1 MAGSVSQRMA
11 QEMKQITIAGGGL
24 AGLALGIALRH
35 RGVPV
40 ILHEALRYPRHR
52 VCGEFISGVEEK
64 TLAALGIEECFASL
78 PRPAEVQWSSG
89 EKLLGRFS
97 MPRAAYAVSRH
108 ALDARLC
115 RMLRGMGGIVHENSR
130 AIATAAEGTVWAA
143 GRRPTKGPWLG
154 LKAHVRGVSL
164 AAGLEMHLGRDGY
177 LGLVEV
183 EDGWINVCGLFRAQ
197 TGIQAAP
204 GELLLRYLQH
214 NGLDSLHDRLAAATW
229 RDGSHSA
236 AAGFQLGMQEP
247 LPGLASIGD
256 SHSII
261 PPFTGNGMSMALE
274 AAALAIAP
282 LQRYAC
288 DEQDWEYTN
297 DQLAA
302 SAHRS
307 FQRRIS
313 IALGC
318 QQLLLAPWFRS
329 PLEILAQQNLLPFR
343 ALFALTRR

>member
-11 QEMKQITIAGGGL
+11 EEMKQITIAGGGL

-64 TLAALGIEECFASL
+64 TLAALGIGHCFSAV
-78 PRPAEVQWSSG
+78 PRPAEVQWWSG
-89 EKLLGRFS
+89 EMLLGRF
-97 MPRAAYAVSRH
+97 PLPCAAYAVSRH

-115 RMLRGMGGIVHENSR
+115 EMLRSLGGVVEENSR
-130 AIATAAEGTVWAA
+130 ATATAVEGTVWAA

-154 LKAHVRGVSL
+154 LKAHVRGITL
-164 AAGLEMHLGRDGY
+164 EAGLEMHLGRDGY

-183 EDGWINVCGLFRAQ
+183 DEGWVNVCGLFRTQ
-197 TGIQAAP
+197 PGIQAAP
-204 GELLLRYLQH
+204 TELLLRYLRY
-214 NGLDSLHDRLAAATW
+214 NGLNSLHDRLAAATW

-236 AAGFQLGMQEP
+236 VAGFHLGMQEP
-247 LPGLASIGD
+247 LPGLVSVGD

-274 AAALAIAP
+274 AAALAVEP
-282 LQRYAC
+282 LHRFANGG
-288 DEQDWEYTN
+288 QDWAQTRE
-297 DQLAA
+297 QLTVT
-302 SAHRS
+302 AHRR
-307 FQRRIS
+307 FQRRVS
-313 IALGC
+313 LALGC
-318 QQLLLAPWFRS
+318 QQLLLAPWFRR

-343 ALFALTRR
+343 PLFALTRR